1 MIAAFLACGVWAA
14 PSFGQ
19 SAESAG
25 VAGDDSTKKLTVA
38 MESEEKQG
46 TYVFYTQSFIDRENK
61 RANYRGSIYG
71 AIRSFHLDR
80 CHVSFDIVLQDY
92 FAGKVGKSETG
103 HLEDSYVY
111 SIEFTLTRAIAHD
124 LALVQARPVQLVE
137 TTRAMCA
144 EKPSC
149 NFVWLAVH
157 ARGPAIHEFE
167 TINRIPNYKGWTDRF
182 QAPVSSV
189 QAGEDLIQKM
199 RAVADAG
206 CP

>member
-1 MIAAFLACGVWAA
+1 MIAALLACGVCAVR
-14 PSFGQ
+14 SYSQ
-19 SAESAG
+19 SAES
-25 VAGDDSTKKLTVA
+25 GDDSAKKLMAA
-38 MESEEKQG
+38 MESEEQQG

-61 RANYRGSIYG
+61 RADYRGSVRG
-71 AIRSFHLDR
+71 AIRSFHADR
-80 CHVSFDIVLQDY
+80 CHMSFDIVLQDY

-103 HLEDSYVY
+103 HLQDSYVY
-111 SIEFTLTRAIAHD
+111 SIDFTLTRAIAHD
-124 LALVQARPVQLVE
+124 LALTRARPVQLVE
-137 TTRAMCA
+137 TTHAICA

-149 NFVWLAVH
+149 SFVWLTVRAP
-157 ARGPAIHEFE
+157 GPTIRESEAI
-167 TINRIPNYKGWTDRF
+167 NQIPNFKGWTDHF